1 MSDTPEGVA
10 LQLLEILMRNQAQ
23 DAELKTRTAA
33 IARNWVLN
41 TYAECLQAA
50 SGQRPR
56 GESQSQWGGG
66 GKGGGKPGPGKG
78 GGGRSVPSLED

>member
-10 LQLLEILMRNQAQ
+10 LQLLEILMRNEAQ

-56 GESQSQWGGG
+56 GESQWG